1 MLNSYEIFY
10 DKTRKMYNYNTV
22 DCFIEVTTWTGR
34 FDCKTKYL
42 SIRYKYF
49 KKIVN
54 TETDGIIL
62 ILYTSFGLKQIII
75 FKPMKHTNQRP
86 SGTFLLSRRVIKI
99 CNEYVVL
106 IQIFIKNM

>member
-1 MLNSYEIFY
+1 M
-10 DKTRKMYNYNTV
+10 
-22 DCFIEVTTWTGR
+22 GR
-34 FDCKTKYL
+34 FDCKIKYL
-42 SIRYKYF
+42 SIRYKYL
-49 KKIVN
+49 KKIIN

-86 SGTFLLSRRVIKI
+86 SGTFLLKCHQIF
-99 CNEYVVL
+99 NEYVVL